1 MSHYDNRKFFKKG
14 KIMVHDE
21 YNCNSED
28 SFEEI
33 RQYFRTYNKLDTI
46 DYLSDIHDPSDS
58 SNIVEVR
65 FKNTRKSFYRNNYG
79 LSLKK
84 GDIIA
89 VEAPMGHDIG
99 MVSLTG
105 YLAKRQF
112 DRKIRDKDQ
121 YNFLSVYRKAHVGD
135 LKRWKEA
142 KAKEISLRNRAREIA
157 KSMGMDMK
165 ISDAEFQGDNTK
177 VTFYYLADGWIDF
190 RDLIKYY
197 AREFQVKIGMKQI
210 GARQEAAMIG
220 GFSSSGHE
228 LCGSLWK
235 TEFETV
241 KLSAAKIQELP
252 FTGTKLLGPSGA
264 LKASLNYELD
274 VYLEARR
281 EFPDKLPLLETSE
294 GVYYPMKKDLL
305 QRKVWYSESSNSMM
319 SPVELPLK
327 RILEIA
333 EDNKKGKQPSL
344 QPGSDTQS
352 TQTDF
357 STGSSDILKDT
368 GPEYMKH
375 PVNKRLKRKKTN
387 YHAK

>member
-1 MSHYDNRKFFKKG
+1 
-14 KIMVHDE
+14 MVHDE
-21 YNCNSED
+21 YNCNSGD

-46 DYLSDIHDPSDS
+46 DYLSDIQDPSDN
-58 SNIVEVR
+58 SNMVEVR
-65 FKNTRKSFYRNNYG
+65 FKNTRKSFYRNTYG

-84 GDIIA
+84 GDIVA

-105 YLAKRQF
+105 CLAKRQF

-121 YNFLSVYRKAHVGD
+121 YNFLSVYRKAHAGD
-135 LKRWKEA
+135 AKRWKEA
-142 KAKEISLRNRAREIA
+142 KAKEIPVRNKAREIA
-157 KSMGMDMK
+157 KGMGLDMK

-177 VTFYYLADGWIDF
+177 VIFYYLADGWIDF
-190 RDLIKYY
+190 RELIKHY

-220 GFSSSGHE
+220 GFSSCGRE

-274 VYLEARR
+274 TYLEARR
-281 EFPDKLPLLETSE
+281 EFPNKLPVLETSE
-294 GVYYPMKKDLL
+294 GIYYPLKKDLL

-319 SPVELPLK
+319 NPIELSLN
-327 RILEIA
+327 RILKIA
-333 EDNKKGKQPSL
+333 EENRKGNHPPLYSERQAKADPT
-344 QPGSDTQS
+344 G
-352 TQTDF
+352 F
-357 STGSSDILKDT
+357 STGSSDILENNDHEARKQ
-368 GPEYMKH
+368 
-375 PVNKRLKRKKTN
+375 PVNKRQKRKK
-387 YHAK
+387 AKTQAK

>member
-1 MSHYDNRKFFKKG
+1 
-14 KIMVHDE
+14 MVHDE
-21 YNCNSED
+21 YNCNSDD

-46 DYLSDIHDPSDS
+46 DYLSDIQDPSDN
-58 SNIVEVR
+58 SNMVEVR
-65 FKNTRKSFYRNNYG
+65 FKNTRKSFYRNTYG

-84 GDIIA
+84 GDIVA

-105 YLAKRQF
+105 YLAKKQF

-121 YNFLSVYRKAHVGD
+121 YNFLSVYRKAHAGD
-135 LKRWKEA
+135 VKRWKEA
-142 KAKEISLRNRAREIA
+142 KAKEIPVRNKAREIA
-157 KSMGMDMK
+157 KGMGLDMK

-190 RDLIKYY
+190 RELIKHY

-220 GFSSSGHE
+220 GFSSCGRE

-274 VYLEARR
+274 TYLEARR
-281 EFPDKLPLLETSE
+281 EFPNKLPVLETSE
-294 GVYYPMKKDLL
+294 GIYYPLKKDLL
-305 QRKVWYSESSNSMM
+305 QRKVWYSESPNSMM
-319 SPVELPLK
+319 NPIELSLS
-327 RILEIA
+327 RILKIA
-333 EDNKKGKQPSL
+333 EENKKGNHPPLYTEREAKADHT
-344 QPGSDTQS
+344 G
-352 TQTDF
+352 F
-357 STGSSDILKDT
+357 STGSSDILENKDHE
-368 GPEYMKH
+368 GRKQ
-375 PVNKRLKRKKTN
+375 PVNKRQKRKK
-387 YHAK
+387 AKTQAK